1 VRGKPADPKTPG
13 AKPADPKAVVAKPG
27 DPKAAPKGKAAV
39 KEKAKPDPAKTDPVR
54 HWVQVAGGANVS
66 DLPKAWR
73 GLLAKAPA
81 ELKGRQP
88 WTTPLRFTNRLLVG
102 PFKTPAEAQ
111 AFVNTIGKK
120 GVSAFAWSSEAG
132 QKIEKLAAK

>member
-1 VRGKPADPKTPG
+1 
-13 AKPADPKAVVAKPG
+13 
-27 DPKAAPKGKAAV
+27 
-39 KEKAKPDPAKTDPVR
+39 
-54 HWVQVAGGANVS
+54 VS

-73 GLLAKAPA
+73 GLLLKASA